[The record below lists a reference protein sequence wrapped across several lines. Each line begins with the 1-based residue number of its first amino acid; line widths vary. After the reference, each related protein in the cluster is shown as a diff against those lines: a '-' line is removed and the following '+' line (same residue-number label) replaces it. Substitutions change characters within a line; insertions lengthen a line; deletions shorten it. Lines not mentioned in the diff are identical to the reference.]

1 MDAAVIDVLQQA
13 GSQDP
18 IVLKPAEQTLKHWE
32 TQRGFYTALYNVF
45 SNHSLAVN
53 IRWMAVLYFK
63 NGVDRYWRKNAPNA
77 IAEDEKEFL
86 RQRLISNFEEPINQV
101 AVQLAVL
108 IAKIARYDC
117 PREWNVLI
125 PTLLEVIRGQN
136 SLARHRA
143 LLTMHHVVKALAS
156 KRLSGDVKLFQEL
169 TTSVITF
176 ILNIW
181 NTYTESFLIMASSGA
196 EANQI
201 QEPLE
206 TALLLL
212 KILRKLI
219 VHGFSKPSQ
228 SQDAMLFLEVVF
240 ERIRAC
246 LEWRKT
252 LASRGI
258 HMEMC
263 DKFIIH
269 LTKVLLDVL
278 ETHPLCYVELIP
290 TSLEFSVFYCF
301 TEAGQALAFERF
313 IIQCLH
319 LIQNILTSHL
329 YKPAKIIEETKNPL
343 TLRAYQLRQ
352 EFFTPETSTEICS
365 SLVTHYFLLT
375 PADLKMWDTDP
386 ENFVISESVDDGS
399 EPCKYSL
406 RGCTQFL
413 FREIFHQFKD
423 VFAMILVDLMQRHHQ
438 PVDPN
443 NLHAI
448 LLKDAVYNAVGLA
461 AFDLY
466 DEVNFDQWFS
476 TTLKDELKVKSNNY
490 RIIRRRVCWL
500 IGRWANV
507 KLSAKL
513 RPELYK
519 LMVEAL
525 NPEEDLGV
533 RLAASGALKQAMDD
547 FQFNRDEFSPYLEP
561 AFSLLF
567 ALLKEVNECDT
578 KMRVLSVLT
587 FMIDRIRGGIKQY
600 MGALNSYFPVLWQQ
614 SEEHNMLRCAVVR
627 TLVHLEKALG
637 SESVILQPFVVD
649 VVAISCDVNQEEH
662 VYLVEHGLALWSAL
676 LENAPSPTP
685 EIMDLLRNMTPLL
698 ESTTENLKLCLCILQ
713 AYVLL
718 SPQEF
723 FCQRGAV
730 IIETLRSLLGD
741 LRSEIIV
748 VIMRLCETCLR
759 VSPEQ
764 GAELTKPLLIKIFQ
778 NVYEDDGPTRHP
790 MVITMC
796 LSIVARVLLC
806 SKNIFVQIISELSR
820 NIEGREVSEE
830 ALLGQIVYVW
840 VNRMPLVTQHER
852 RKLLALA
859 LCSFLGANSPQSV
872 RQHFPHIISNIVET
886 LNDITKYD
894 DMGCPTDS
902 LMINDQPSPSQ
913 YEDVDYET
921 QHVQRRKKL
930 VYSDP
935 VHNLS
940 LNDTL
945 QTQFFTLR
953 SAIGDEQ
960 FDQLIVILGPDIGE
974 ELKDLSLMLKDIAL

>member
-1 MDAAVIDVLQQA
+1 MDAAVIEVLQQA

-18 IVLKPAEQTLKHWE
+18 NVLKPAEQTLKQWE

-77 IAEDEKEFL
+77 IEEDEKEFL
-86 RQRLISNFEEPINQV
+86 RQRLISNFEEPVNQL

-117 PREWNVLI
+117 PREWDVLI

-136 SLARHRA
+136 SLTQHRA

-156 KRLSGDVKLFQEL
+156 KRLGADVRLFHEL
-169 TTSVITF
+169 TASVITF

-181 NTYTESFLIMASSGA
+181 NTYTESFLILASNGA
-196 EANQI
+196 DATQI

-206 TALLLL
+206 KALLLL
-212 KILRKLI
+212 RILRKLI

-240 ERIRAC
+240 ERARTC

-258 HMEMC
+258 QMEVC

-269 LTKVLLDVL
+269 LTKVLIEVL

-301 TEAGQALAFERF
+301 TEAGQALGFERF
-313 IIQCLH
+313 LIQCLNLVKSI
-319 LIQNILTSHL
+319 LISVW
-329 YKPAKIIEETKNPL
+329 YKPAKVIEETKNPL
-343 TLRAYQLRQ
+343 TLRAYQLIQ
-352 EFFTPETSTEICS
+352 EFFTPETLTEICS
-365 SLVTHYFLLT
+365 RLVTHYFLLT
-375 PADLKMWDTDP
+375 PADLELWDTDP
-386 ENFVISESVDDGS
+386 ENFAVDDGS

-406 RGCTQFL
+406 RACTQFVFL
-413 FREIFHQFKD
+413 AIFHQFKD
-423 VFAMILVDLMQRHHQ
+423 VCASVLVDLMQTHHQ

-443 NLHAI
+443 DLHAI

-500 IGRWANV
+500 IGRWTSV
-507 KLSAKL
+507 KLSTKL

-525 NPEEDLGV
+525 SPEEDLGV
-533 RLAASGALKQAMDD
+533 RLAASDALKLAIDD
-547 FQFNRDEFSPYLEP
+547 FQFNTEEFSPYLEP

-567 ALLKEVNECDT
+567 TLLKEVNECDT
-578 KMRVLSVLT
+578 KMHVLFVLS
-587 FMIDRIRGGIKQY
+587 FMIERVGSGIKPY
-600 MGALNSYFPVLWQQ
+600 VGALNSYLPALWQQ
-614 SEEHNMLRCAVVR
+614 SEDHNMLRCAIVT

-637 SESVILQPFVVD
+637 SESVILQPLVVG
-649 VVAISCDVNQEEH
+649 VVALSCDVNQEGH
-662 VYLVEHGLALWSAL
+662 VYLLEDGLELWLAL
-676 LENAPSPTP
+676 LENAPAPTP
-685 EIMDLLRNMTPLL
+685 EIMDLFRNMPPLL
-698 ESTTENLKLCLCILQ
+698 ESTTENLRLCLYILQ

-723 FCQRGAV
+723 LCQRGTV

-741 LRSEIIV
+741 LRSEGIV
-748 VIMRLCETCLR
+748 IAMRLFETCLR
-759 VSPEQ
+759 ASPEQ
-764 GAELTKPLLIKIFQ
+764 GAELIKPLLIKIF
-778 NVYEDDGPTRHP
+778 E
-790 MVITMC
+790 
-796 LSIVARVLLC
+796 
-806 SKNIFVQIISELSR
+806 NIFVQVISELAR
-820 NIEGREVSEE
+820 NIEGGETSEE
-830 ALLGQIVYVW
+830 AVLGQIVHVW
-840 VNRMPLVTQHER
+840 VNRMPLVTQPER

-859 LCSFLGANSPQSV
+859 LCSLLGANSPPSV
-872 RQHFPHIISNIVET
+872 LQHFSRIVSNIVET

-894 DMGCPTDS
+894 DMGSPTDS
-902 LMINDQPSPSQ
+902 LMISDQPSPSQ
-913 YEDVDYET
+913 YEDADYET
-921 QHVQRRKKL
+921 QHEQRRKKL
-930 VYSDP
+930 AFSDP

-945 QTQFFTLR
+945 QTQFLTLR
-953 SAIGDEQ
+953 RLIGDEQ
-960 FDQLIVILGPDIGE
+960 FDQLIFTLSPGVSE
-974 ELKDLSLMLKDIAL
+974 ELKDLSLKLKDIAP